1 MKEAW
6 SVGLNSCY
14 LGSAAPI
21 AGVSCGAFRV
31 VSAAPKGPARYDVS
45 RLLLPSGV
53 DGVVFTILIT
63 QKSDVFHFGAQ
74 LFATDPQENRR
85 LALVEPGLFERVEY
99 GLALECRQV
108 ERTARSRESVIALV
122 SGDFGG

>member
-6 SVGLNSCY
+6 GVGLNSCY

-21 AGVSCGAFRV
+21 AGASCGAFRV
-31 VSAAPKGPARYDVS
+31 ASAAPKGPVRYGVS

-63 QKSDVFHFGAQ
+63 QKSDVFHFGA
-74 LFATDPQENRR
+74 
-85 LALVEPGLFERVEY
+85 
-99 GLALECRQV
+99 
-108 ERTARSRESVIALV
+108 
-122 SGDFGG
+122 

>member
-1 MKEAW
+1 MA
-6 SVGLNSCY
+6 
-14 LGSAAPI
+14 
-21 AGVSCGAFRV
+21 
-31 VSAAPKGPARYDVS
+31 SAAPKGPVRYGVS

-74 LFATDPQENRR
+74 LFAADSQENRR

-99 GLALECRQV
+99 GLALERRQV
-108 ERTARSRESVIALV
+108 ERTASSLSDLAHDCRPFSPRI
-122 SGDFGG
+122 F